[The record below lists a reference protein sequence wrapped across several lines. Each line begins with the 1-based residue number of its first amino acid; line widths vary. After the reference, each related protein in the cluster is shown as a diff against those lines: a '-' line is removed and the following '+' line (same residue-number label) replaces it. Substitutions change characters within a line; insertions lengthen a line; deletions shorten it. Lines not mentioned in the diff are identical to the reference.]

1 VSVSQ
6 VDIMCLM
13 ANIRRAG
20 GGWRGGGNP
29 VVSCRTGQRVCEI
42 YRRTPAV

>member
-20 GGWRGGGNP
+20 GGWRGGEP
-29 VVSCRTGQRVCEI
+29 CRVLSDG
-42 YRRTPAV
+42 PACV